1 MALIQGLISLLL
13 EQTSIT
19 SVVAGGTAVQTI
31 PAPTETS
38 GYPAVV
44 IHQVSET
51 NEYTLNGN
59 VGMTHARICLDCL
72 APQNPGGYGIARN
85 LAIAVKKTLDGFIGN
100 LPDGTHVWFS
110 EVVSVSD
117 SFDADAT
124 ISCTTVQALITFNEQ

>member
-1 MALIQGLISLLL
+1 MALIQGLIALLL
-13 EQTSIT
+13 DQTSIT

-44 IHQVSET
+44 MHQVSEK
-51 NEYTLNGN
+51 NEYALSGKVDLTQ
-59 VGMTHARICLDCL
+59 ARICLDCL
-72 APQNPGGYGIARN
+72 APQNPGGYGIARK
-85 LAIAVKKTLDGFIGN
+85 LALAVKGELDGLIGT
-100 LPDGTHVWFS
+100 LPDGTRVWFS

-124 ISCTTVQALITFNEQ
+124 ISCTTVQALITFNE